1 MRMASRVDH
10 LVLVSNDVPTAV
22 RFYADLL
29 QGEVVRLA
37 EFEAGDS
44 DYPSVVF
51 GDWQINVHPVV
62 TPTQPRAR
70 DPRPGSGDFCLWF
83 DGAIEPVIEHLCRC
97 GVDIEL
103 GPVPQD
109 CAGGPA
115 MSVYF
120 RDPDGC
126 LVEFACRAG
135 APR

>member
-1 MRMASRVDH
+1 MTSRVDH
-10 LVLVSNDVPTAV
+10 LMLVSNDVPTTV

-37 EFEAGDS
+37 EFEAGDF

-51 GDWQINVHPVV
+51 GGWQINVHPVI

-70 DPRPGSGDFCLWF
+70 DPRPGSG
-83 DGAIEPVIEHLCRC
+83 
-97 GVDIEL
+97 
-103 GPVPQD
+103 
-109 CAGGPA
+109 
-115 MSVYF
+115 VYF

-135 APR
+135 AVRTPK